1 MKRRIVLSVFGVVLI
16 LGLGWTTRAVLASL
30 RKPPAVVRQAEP
42 ALRVRA
48 VRVEPEDVQ
57 VVLREDAR
65 VRALNTVEI
74 TPEVAGQVIEIH
86 PRLEVGEVISA
97 GETLFAIDP
106 RTYQARVDEARAA
119 VAQAQAALDRL
130 NRQYETDKARL
141 ATLERTRDL
150 AKAEFE
156 RRKTLMAEN
165 DVGTQSDVDAR
176 EQAYNVARDAY
187 DLLAQAVSMHPMRIE
202 EARSALASAQANL
215 ESAQVNL
222 ERTRVIAPFTARVKW
237 AKIEKGQ
244 FVAPG
249 AAILSLADDS
259 VLELSV
265 SFDSAKARRWLRFN
279 GPAAA
284 EDVAWFGQLE
294 PVTCTIRWTEDPDDH
309 RWEGTLH
316 RVEYYD
322 PETLKLTVAV
332 RVEGANARSKDPD
345 ALPLVEGMFCT
356 VEIPGRTISN
366 VYRLPAGT
374 VSFNRT
380 VYAAVDGRLR
390 TVPVEIAHE
399 TPEAVFVSGG
409 LAAGDV
415 IVTTRLVDPLENS
428 LLDIEMEGAGEPSA

>member
-1 MKRRIVLSVFGVVLI
+1 MSVFGVVLI

-30 RKPPAVVRQAEP
+30 RKPPAVVKQAEP

-48 VRVEPEDVQ
+48 IEVQPEDVQ

-65 VRALNTVEI
+65 VRALNTVDI
-74 TPEVAGQVIEIH
+74 TPEVSGQVIEVH
-86 PRLEVGEVISA
+86 PRLEVGEVIPA

-106 RTYQARVDEARAA
+106 RTYQARVDEAKAA
-119 VAQAQAALDRL
+119 VAQAQAALERL
-130 NRQYETDKARL
+130 TRQYETDKARL

-156 RRKTLMAEN
+156 RWKTLMAEN
-165 DVGTQSDVDAR
+165 EVGTQSGVDAR
-176 EQAYNVARDAY
+176 EQAYNAARDGY

-202 EARSALASAQANL
+202 EARSGLSSAQANL
-215 ESAQVNL
+215 DNAEVNL
-222 ERTRVIAPFTARVKW
+222 ERARVTAPFTGRVKSVRV
-237 AKIEKGQ
+237 EQGQ

-249 AAILSLADDS
+249 APILSLADDS
-259 VLELSV
+259 LLELSV
-265 SFDSAKARRWLRFN
+265 SFDSAKARQWLRFTS
-279 GPAAA
+279 GPAA
-284 EDVAWFGQLE
+284 EGVAWFGQLE

-332 RVEGANARSKDPD
+332 RVEGGNARSKDAD
-345 ALPLVEGMFCT
+345 ALPLVEGMFCS

-366 VYRLPAGT
+366 AFRLPAGT
-374 VSFNRT
+374 VSFDGT

-390 TVPVEIAHE
+390 TVPVEVAHA
-399 TPEAVFVSGG
+399 TPEAIFINGG
-409 LAAGDV
+409 LTAGDI

-428 LLDIEMEGAGEPSA
+428 LLEIEMEGAGEPSA